1 MSVVKQYY
9 GFKERM
15 REKRKS
21 VLWEAE
27 KMADKGKEISRLWNS
42 DWKKYARKHKK
53 NDLKN
58 EN

>member
-21 VLWEAE
+21 VLWETE
-27 KMADKGKEISRLWNS
+27 KMADKGKEISRLWIS

-53 NDLKN
+53 NHFKN